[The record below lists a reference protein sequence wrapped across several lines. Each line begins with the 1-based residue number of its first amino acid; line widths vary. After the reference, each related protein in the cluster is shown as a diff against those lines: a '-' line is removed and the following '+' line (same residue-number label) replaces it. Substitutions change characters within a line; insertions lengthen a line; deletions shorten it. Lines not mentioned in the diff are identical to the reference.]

1 MSGSA
6 IAAALFCALCVL
18 LCFLAAMRA
27 DRRFARFDRI
37 PWQFGLAGA
46 PTSFGPRRAF
56 FFLMPWLGVALLVL
70 MGLSLVFLPATGS
83 PAVAFV
89 AVGLITL
96 AIELLL
102 IHLIERWARTQA

>member
-1 MSGSA
+1 MA
-6 IAAALFCALCVL
+6 
-18 LCFLAAMRA
+18 
-27 DRRFARFDRI
+27 
-37 PWQFGLAGA
+37 
-46 PTSFGPRRAF
+46 
-56 FFLMPWLGVALLVL
+56 VALLVL